1 MPKKSAG
8 LLLYRQSGKS
18 VEVFLVHPG
27 GPFWI
32 RKDDGAWS
40 IPKGEFAD
48 GEDTLEAAKREF
60 KEETGFDVEGEFEA
74 MLPIKQSGGKLVY
87 AWAVQGDM
95 DASAI
100 RSNSFSMEWPPGS
113 GQIQDFPE
121 VDRGSWFDL
130 NSAKRKILKS
140 QLELLEQ
147 LQALHT

>member
-8 LLLYRQSGKS
+8 LLLYRQSDKS
-18 VEVFLVHPG
+18 IEVFLVHPG

-140 QLELLEQ
+140 QLEFLEQ

>member
-8 LLLYRQSGKS
+8 LLLYRQSDKS

-113 GQIQDFPE
+113 GQIQEFPE

-140 QLELLEQ
+140 QLEFLEQ

>member
-1 MPKKSAG
+1 
-8 LLLYRQSGKS
+8 
-18 VEVFLVHPG
+18 
-27 GPFWI
+27 
-32 RKDDGAWS
+32 
-40 IPKGEFAD
+40 
-48 GEDTLEAAKREF
+48 
-60 KEETGFDVEGEFEA
+60 VEGEFEA

-140 QLELLEQ
+140 QLEFLEQ

>member
-140 QLELLEQ
+140 QLEFLEQ

>member
-1 MPKKSAG
+1 MAKKSAG
-8 LLLYRQSGKS
+8 LLLYRQPDKS

-140 QLELLEQ
+140 QLEFLEQ